1 MESEHGP
8 AAARAAAARERDA
21 LHAAAV
27 AAAAAE
33 AATGG
38 DGAATGAAVEG
49 GGTAPQS
56 APAAGAARSAAG
68 SHAPQLLE
76 KELGALK
83 AICERASQQLSAEG
97 AAPVWSE
104 ALIAARAATS
114 RAEAALA
121 RLMGPRARG
130 AGGAPGSAAAFAVP
144 EDAVP
149 GNSLKRLRPAIE
161 GGLSRKRAA
170 PPRPELGA
178 QLQPMLVARA
188 PPGKRPGPRAKTP
201 AQRTRAAPPAPR
213 QPPAGAAAGGA
224 GSGARAAATGSA
236 PAPSKLSAP
245 SADAMARPVA
255 QQRAVQLA
263 GGAAGHPP
271 CPHGLTIRPCFQ
283 CDNPHLTV
291 GKEAADMAPS
301 VARQ

>member
-8 AAARAAAARERDA
+8 AAARAAAAREREA
-21 LHAAAV
+21 LHAAAAAAAAAV
-27 AAAAAE
+27 AAA
-33 AATGG
+33 GG
-38 DGAATGAAVEG
+38 DGAATGAAGE
-49 GGTAPQS
+49 GGTAPPS
-56 APAAGAARSAAG
+56 APAAGAARGAAG
-68 SHAPQLLE
+68 SHAPRLLE
-76 KELGALK
+76 VELGALK
-83 AICERASQQLSAEG
+83 AICERAGQQLGAEG

-121 RLMGPRARG
+121 RLVGPHARG
-130 AGGAPGSAAAFAVP
+130 AGGAPGSAAAFALP

-178 QLQPMLVARA
+178 QLQPLLVARA
-188 PPGKRPGPRAKTP
+188 PPGKRMGPRAKTL
-201 AQRTRAAPPAPR
+201 AQRAGAAPPARR

-224 GSGARAAATGSA
+224 RNAATGSA
-236 PAPSKLSAP
+236 PAPSKPSAP
-245 SADAMARPVA
+245 SAGAIARPVA
-255 QQRAVQLA
+255 QQRAVQPA
-263 GGAAGHPP
+263 GGAAGQHPP

-283 CDNPHLTV
+283 CDNPQLTV
-291 GKEAADMAPS
+291 GRGAAEAVEAG
-301 VARQ
+301 